1 MASVL
6 NVYNA
11 LKDLSNKEQKGFV
24 TENVF
29 NSFAP
34 IAQMNVYN
42 EMFRDF
48 ASAKQQDRAGVLI
61 QEDTGPHER

>member
-11 LKDLSNKEQKGFV
+11 LKNLSNKEQKGFI
-24 TENVF
+24 TPNVF

-48 ASAKQQDRAGVLI
+48 TGAKQQNRASLDSGK
-61 QEDTGPHER
+61 R